1 MNYLILIS
9 HGELS
14 QGVHSA
20 LKMMC
25 GEHPE
30 VLSTSLLDGEDV
42 PVFKSKFEKLL
53 EPINFDTD
61 NLVLCADIQGGSPFT
76 TAVDVLN
83 NLNALDKCVIFA
95 GLNLPMAV
103 TACIM
108 KDNLSKEMLVTTVLD
123 EAKTAVSHFT
133 VEEEVEE
140 EEDF

>member
-9 HGELS
+9 HGELA

-25 GEHPE
+25 GDHPE
-30 VLSTSLLDGEDV
+30 VMSTSLKDGEDV

-53 EPINFDTD
+53 ENINFEVDT
-61 NLVLCADIQGGSPFT
+61 LVLCADIQGGSPFT

-83 NLNALDKCVIFA
+83 GLNALDKCTIFA

-108 KDNLSKEMLVTTVLD
+108 KDNLSGDMLVATVLD

-133 VEEEVEE
+133 LEAEVEE
-140 EEDF
+140 DEDF